1 MKIISLL
8 ENTTQKC
15 GMEVEHGL
23 SLYIEANGKRIL
35 FDMGQSDLFAR
46 NAERLGIDL
55 SEVDVAVISHGH
67 YDHAEFVEE
76 YARLLPGAEV
86 IAHEAE
92 NAVLSDSLANVS
104 QFFGTPRRYM
114 SPNRTV
120 KGGDKLTLGATEY
133 EVISTPGHTPGS
145 ICVYSHKERLIFTG
159 DTLFCRGYGRTD
171 FKYGSDVELIA
182 SLRRLS
188 RLDGDIT
195 VLSGHGMAT
204 TIGEELR

>member
-1 MKIISLL
+1 MYKIFSRGLLGSNTYLVWDGESL
-8 ENTTQKC
+8 EGMIVDC
-15 GMEVEHGL
+15 GNSPSEPL
-23 SLYIEANGKRIL
+23 AT
-35 FDMGQSDLFAR
+35 AR
-46 NAERLGIDL
+46 ELGIKIKYIVL
-55 SEVDVAVISHGH
+55 THGH

-114 SPNRTV
+114 LPNRTV